1 LKTLDL
7 FYGGESMEIHKLAI
21 GGIQTFNWKNTITHS
36 AIGKQEVNEAYLTVN
51 GFEGDTVAATE
62 FHGGPDR
69 AVCLYP
75 LEHYSVWEAEFGVK
89 INTPGFGENISLFG
103 MTEEAVNIGDTYQFG
118 EAVIQITQGRI
129 PCSKISKFNQ
139 IDGLLKRVVETGYT
153 GYFFRVLQEG
163 KVEIN
168 SELKLLSRNEHA
180 ISIMFANQIY
190 FHDRS
195 NKQAIEKIL
204 KVDEL
209 ATVWRKLL
217 TELLAKAD

>member
-1 LKTLDL
+1 M
-7 FYGGESMEIHKLAI
+7 GGEQMEIHKLAI
-21 GGIQTFNWKNTITHS
+21 GGIQTYNWKNAITES
-36 AIGKQEVNEAYLTVN
+36 AIGKHEVNEVFLTVN

-75 LEHYSVWEAEFGVK
+75 LEHYSTWEAEFGVDIK
-89 INTPGFGENISLFG
+89 TPGFGENISLFG
-103 MTEEAVNIGDTYQFG
+103 MTEEEVYIGNNYQLG
-118 EAVIQITQGRI
+118 EAVIQVTQGRI

-153 GYFFRVLQEG
+153 GYFFRVLKEG
-163 KVEIN
+163 KVERN

-180 ISIMFANQIY
+180 ISVLYANQIY

-195 NKQAIEKIL
+195 NKEAIEKIL
-204 KVDEL
+204 KVNEL
-209 ATVWRKLL
+209 AAVWRKLL
-217 TELLAKAD
+217 TELLDK

>member
-1 LKTLDL
+1 
-7 FYGGESMEIHKLAI
+7 MEIHKLAI
-21 GGIQTFNWKNTITHS
+21 GGIQTYNWKNTMTES
-36 AIGKQEVNEAYLTVN
+36 AIGKHEVDEAYLTVN

-75 LEHYSVWEAEFGVK
+75 LEHYSEWEDEFGVK
-89 INTPGFGENISLFG
+89 IKTPGFGENISLLG
-103 MTEEAVNIGDTYQFG
+103 MTEEQVYIGDTYQFG
-118 EAVIQITQGRI
+118 EAIIQIAQGRI
-129 PCSKISKFNQ
+129 PCSTISKFNQ

-163 KVEIN
+163 KVARN
-168 SELKLLSRNEHA
+168 SELKLLSRNEHG
-180 ISIMFANQIY
+180 ITVLYANKIY

-195 NKQAIEKIL
+195 NKKAIERIL

-209 ATVWRKLL
+209 AIVWRKLL
-217 TELLAKAD
+217 TELLSKEN

>member
-1 LKTLDL
+1 V
-7 FYGGESMEIHKLAI
+7 EIHKLAI
-21 GGIQTFNWKNTITHS
+21 GGIQTYNWKNTITDS
-36 AIGKQEVNEAYLTVN
+36 AIGKLEVNEAYLTVN

-89 INTPGFGENISLFG
+89 INTPGFGENISLLG
-103 MTEEAVNIGDTYQFG
+103 MTEDEVNIGDTYQFG

-139 IDGLLKRVVETGYT
+139 IDGLLKRVVESGYT

-163 KVEIN
+163 KVERN

-217 TELLAKAD
+217 TELLAKAN